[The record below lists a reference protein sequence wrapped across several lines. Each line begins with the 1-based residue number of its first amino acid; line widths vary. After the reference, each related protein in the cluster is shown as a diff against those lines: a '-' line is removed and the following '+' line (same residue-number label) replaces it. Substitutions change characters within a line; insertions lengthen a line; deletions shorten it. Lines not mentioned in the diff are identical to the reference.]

1 MKKRYRLLF
10 VDDEPR
16 VLRALTSAFRR
27 DYDVHVAASGLEALK
42 ILSQQTIDVLVSDQ
56 RMPHMT
62 GDELLSKVCQQ
73 YPQVMRILLTGYVDK
88 QAIINTINEGEIY
101 RYLSKPW
108 NVNVMRVVIAEAAY
122 ASNHQLP
129 TDKSI
134 IKEQKTATSKQIFT
148 QKPSTSSDALAK
160 EKTTMILMD
169 KDQKVRNAIR
179 GLSQRFGFSVYSVS
193 SYMQAV
199 RVFSLR
205 PDVGVAIIGIAANTR
220 ETLEALNLFKQHRPD
235 ITVIVLTDYTDSHVA
250 IDLINKGQVFRYLEK
265 PVKPDQFERSLLA
278 AIKRHK
284 MLNQEGELKERYRA
298 ETWATAASEQIK
310 KLKDFFKKSA

>member
-1 MKKRYRLLF
+1 MNKRYRLLF

-27 DYDVHVAASGLEALK
+27 DYEVHVAASGLEALK
-42 ILSQQTIDVLVSDQ
+42 ILSEQAIDVLVSDQ

-108 NVNVMRVVIAEAAY
+108 NIGVMKVVIAEAAY
-122 ASNHQLP
+122 ASSHQLP

-134 IKEQKTATSKQIFT
+134 IKEQKIATSKQIFT
-148 QKPSTSSDALAK
+148 QKPSTSSGALAK
-160 EKTTMILMD
+160 EKTIMILMD

-179 GLSQRFGFSVYSVS
+179 VLSQRFGFSVYSVS

-205 PDVGVAIIGIAANTR
+205 PDVGVAIIGIAENTR

-265 PVKPDQFERSLLA
+265 PVKSDQFERSLLA

-298 ETWATAASEQIK
+298 ETWAAAASEHIK
-310 KLKDFFKKSA
+310 KLKGFFKKSA

>member
-27 DYDVHVAASGLEALK
+27 DYEVHVAASGLEALK
-42 ILSQQTIDVLVSDQ
+42 ILSEQAIDVLVSDQ

-129 TDKSI
+129 IDKSI

-148 QKPSTSSDALAK
+148 QKPSTSSEALSK

-265 PVKPDQFERSLLA
+265 PVKSDQFERSLLA

-298 ETWATAASEQIK
+298 ETWAAAASEHIQ